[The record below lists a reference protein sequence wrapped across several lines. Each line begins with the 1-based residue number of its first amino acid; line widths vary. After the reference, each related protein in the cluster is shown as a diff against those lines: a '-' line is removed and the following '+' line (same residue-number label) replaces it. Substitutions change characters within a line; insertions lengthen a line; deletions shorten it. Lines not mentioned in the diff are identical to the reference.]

1 MKLIF
6 PILLIISFS
15 VYGQGGPG
23 HNGNRTHLIKVN
35 NAIKKTTHSAG
46 EYHIIVSQA
55 MRHDSLMVVKW
66 QKRLDSLHKYE
77 NPKYLAIDKKNWAWA
92 DSLNRWL
99 IRKSEDEYLNEPKV
113 SIDAARTKKDRE
125 ARAKK

>member
-1 MKLIF
+1 MKLFIT
-6 PILLIISFS
+6 ILLIVSAT
-15 VYGQGGPG
+15 VNGQG
-23 HNGNRTHLIKVN
+23 
-35 NAIKKTTHSAG
+35 KKPLPPRKHSAK
-46 EYHIIVSQA
+46 EVY
-55 MRHDSLMVVKW
+55 DSLMVVKW